1 MSLRGTIERINGSL
15 VVARFEAE
23 PRIGDLV
30 GVGRLG
36 LMGEI
41 VRLSGEEAFIQC
53 YESTSGLKPGE
64 PVIDTGMPL
73 VAELGPGIMGTILD
87 GVERS
92 ETKLW
97 ELTGPFITRGARIN
111 PLDRSRNWSF
121 EPTVKQGDRVTGG
134 DILGTVQETESFQH
148 RILLPPGL
156 EGTVEQI
163 ERGDFTVE
171 EPIGIL
177 RTSTGRVELG
187 LMHAWPVR
195 RPRPFKERLPLSI
208 PLVTGQRV
216 IDTFFP
222 VAKGGTASIPGGFG
236 TGKCVSPE
244 TPIILS
250 DGRILEIGRVFDEHP
265 SGQLMVDGEEC
276 VFLSKEPIGVV
287 SLANPHMECTRSPL
301 IYSGRSDRMVEVKT
315 RSGRRAKVTPEHRL
329 LVFSPSC
336 EVKEIPADHLERG
349 MFLVAPRRIKL
360 EGKRIRL
367 SPYRIFGDSSRAAG
381 DNIRGQVLSCVE
393 RLKADRTLRELSSL
407 MGVSYSALM
416 NYYLGRTCPTLGFL
430 KRLGDMAGV
439 EIEVERVKTGSSS
452 KPLKVPPSLD
462 ERLAEFLGLLLS
474 DGMIKGERAVILF
487 NNDDKILERFAYLAE
502 ELFGLKAV
510 LGKERTVGHCAIYS
524 TPLVRFLRWLGVPR
538 VKKAGTFRV
547 PDIISMS
554 DDAILSAFLNG
565 YMAGDCSFRDYTIE
579 IGISSR
585 MMWIS
590 LSYILSR
597 LGILYRLYGEGG
609 DYYKIYIEGKEEFQK
624 LLSILPKEFEYSH
637 IEKIRDYIERT
648 KRSYNSKDIVPID
661 PSLLKQLINKL
672 GIRRRDFE
680 ENGIFISNY
689 IDLDERLSSSTFL
702 RIADLMRKFCIKSDD
717 EDVKRLLKISEMLQ
731 DVYLDEVVEVKDMSY
746 GGRVYDL
753 TIPEYQN
760 FVGGEG
766 PLFLHNTV
774 MLQQISKWA
783 DADVIILIGCGERGN
798 EMADVVA
805 HFPELTDPR
814 SGRRLIE
821 RTVIVANVSNMPVSA
836 REASV
841 YLGITLGE
849 YYRDMGYDVAVMA
862 DSTSRW
868 AEALRDISGRL
879 EEIPAESGYPAY
891 LSDRIAEIYER
902 AGRVVTLGSGQRV
915 GSLTLLGAVS
925 PPGGD
930 FSEPVT
936 THTLRYVGTFWALD
950 QELAFR
956 RHFPAIN
963 WLRSFSKYLEVASQ
977 WWSKYER
984 NWDQIRAVALG
995 LLEEAAEIE
1004 ETARIIGEKALP
1016 DEQRLVLLVA
1026 EMLRE
1031 GFLVQSAFHEVD
1043 KFCEPEKQAALLKSI
1058 VDFYNLAEPL
1068 IRHGIPIEKVR
1079 ELDIVPELMRL
1090 KEREGIKP
1098 IEEARVEMKRQI
1110 DGLAKEYEVA
1120 P

>member
-15 VVARFEAE
+15 IVARFEAE
-23 PRIGDLV
+23 PRIGDLIEV
-30 GVGRLG
+30 GNLG

-53 YESTSGLKPGE
+53 YEATSGLKPGE
-64 PVIDTGMPL
+64 PVIDTGKPL

-111 PLDRSRNWSF
+111 PLDRSKRWSF
-121 EPTVKQGDRVTGG
+121 EPAVKQGDKVTGG
-134 DILGTVQETESFQH
+134 DILGTVQETQSFEH
-148 RILLPPGL
+148 RVLLPPGL
-156 EGTVEQI
+156 EGTIEQI
-163 ERGDFTVE
+163 TRGDFTVE
-171 EPIGIL
+171 EQIGIL
-177 RTSTGRVELG
+177 KTAAGPVELR
-187 LMHAWPVR
+187 LMHTWPVR

-236 TGKCVSPE
+236 TGK
-244 TPIILS
+244 
-250 DGRILEIGRVFDEHP
+250 
-265 SGQLMVDGEEC
+265 
-276 VFLSKEPIGVV
+276 
-287 SLANPHMECTRSPL
+287 
-301 IYSGRSDRMVEVKT
+301 
-315 RSGRRAKVTPEHRL
+315 
-329 LVFSPSC
+329 
-336 EVKEIPADHLERG
+336 
-349 MFLVAPRRIKL
+349 
-360 EGKRIRL
+360 
-367 SPYRIFGDSSRAAG
+367 
-381 DNIRGQVLSCVE
+381 
-393 RLKADRTLRELSSL
+393 
-407 MGVSYSALM
+407 
-416 NYYLGRTCPTLGFL
+416 
-430 KRLGDMAGV
+430 
-439 EIEVERVKTGSSS
+439 
-452 KPLKVPPSLD
+452 
-462 ERLAEFLGLLLS
+462 
-474 DGMIKGERAVILF
+474 
-487 NNDDKILERFAYLAE
+487 
-502 ELFGLKAV
+502 
-510 LGKERTVGHCAIYS
+510 
-524 TPLVRFLRWLGVPR
+524 
-538 VKKAGTFRV
+538 
-547 PDIISMS
+547 
-554 DDAILSAFLNG
+554 
-565 YMAGDCSFRDYTIE
+565 
-579 IGISSR
+579 
-585 MMWIS
+585 
-590 LSYILSR
+590 
-597 LGILYRLYGEGG
+597 
-609 DYYKIYIEGKEEFQK
+609 
-624 LLSILPKEFEYSH
+624 
-637 IEKIRDYIERT
+637 
-648 KRSYNSKDIVPID
+648 
-661 PSLLKQLINKL
+661 
-672 GIRRRDFE
+672 
-680 ENGIFISNY
+680 
-689 IDLDERLSSSTFL
+689 
-702 RIADLMRKFCIKSDD
+702 
-717 EDVKRLLKISEMLQ
+717 
-731 DVYLDEVVEVKDMSY
+731 
-746 GGRVYDL
+746 
-753 TIPEYQN
+753 
-760 FVGGEG
+760 
-766 PLFLHNTV
+766 TV

-836 REASV
+836 REASI

-963 WLRSFSKYLEVASQ
+963 WLRSFSKYLDVASQ
-977 WWSKYER
+977 WWSKHER

-1043 KFCEPEKQAALLKSI
+1043 KFCEPEKQAWLLKII

-1098 IEEARVEMKRQI
+1098 IEEARIEMKRQI
-1110 DGLAKEYEVA
+1110 DKLAKEYEVA
-1120 P
+1120 PR